1 LDRMS
6 LIFAIIC
13 IPNLIYAGSNCEV
26 VSISLYNNYY
36 GSGGVVTPGG
46 VVVGTNLM
54 PYPCARVTIKYTG
67 SGSRLGGKIIVK
79 FKDGKTKIK
88 RFHTKRIHYG
98 ELYTTNICW
107 SRKLEFDSIDCEF
120 KY

>member
-1 LDRMS
+1 MS

-26 VSISLYNNYY
+26 VSISLYNNYLLI
-36 GSGGVVTPGG
+36 
-46 VVVGTNLM
+46 GTKLV